1 MAAAAPAAP
10 EPVEMFLAHLEL
22 EKGYSPATV
31 ASYGNDVMQFE
42 EVLRREGLSLAEP
55 GAVQRRHVQR
65 FLADLHRQ
73 GTRKSSM
80 GRKLSALRSF
90 FRFCARMRLI
100 QALPTEGVANPKTEK
115 RHPDLLNVDQAF
127 ALLDTAAAPKAL
139 GAPSSKASGASSTKT
154 LGASSAAKPR
164 IKGAA
169 PARKTAGASPGGPPG
184 PASAPKP
191 PSPSPIGP
199 TEAAP
204 ALTAVSPDVLPNASP
219 APAAASS
226 GLFPGKAEALRARDV
241 CLAEILYGSGLRVSE
256 ALSLNAG
263 RVRADAEAVRVT
275 GKGGRERLAP
285 LTDSAQAALTAWLA
299 LRPLLAAE
307 GEHALF
313 VGSRG
318 KRLNRRE
325 AQRIIEALCLQA
337 GLPQPVSPH
346 GLRHS
351 FATHLLEA
359 GADLR
364 SVQELLGHARLATTQ
379 RYTHLN
385 LAHLMAVYDK
395 AHPKA
400 KK

>member
-1 MAAAAPAAP
+1 MSTEVPTP
-10 EPVEMFLAHLEL
+10 ETVEIFLAHLEF
-22 EKGYSPATV
+22 EKGYSGATV
-31 ASYGNDVMQFE
+31 ESYHNDVMQFE
-42 EVLRREGLSLAEP
+42 GLLRGEGLSLAAP
-55 GAVQRRHVQR
+55 GRIQRRHVQR

-73 GTRKSSM
+73 GVRKSSM

-90 FRFCARMRLI
+90 FRFCARMRLVTS
-100 QALPTEGVANPKTEK
+100 LPTEGIANPRTEK

-127 ALLDTAAAPKAL
+127 ALLDSASSSENKAAADTIAGSNGAGAVSVTSALPVPDSAQHSL
-139 GAPSSKASGASSTKT
+139 GAVEKNT
-154 LGASSAAKPR
+154 
-164 IKGAA
+164 I
-169 PARKTAGASPGGPPG
+169 
-184 PASAPKP
+184 
-191 PSPSPIGP
+191 
-199 TEAAP
+199 
-204 ALTAVSPDVLPNASP
+204 
-219 APAAASS
+219 
-226 GLFPGKAEALRARDV
+226 LRARDL
-241 CLAEILYGSGLRVSE
+241 CLAELLYGSGLRVSE

-263 RVRADAEAVRVT
+263 RLRPEAESVRIM
-275 GKGGRERLAP
+275 GKGGKERLAP
-285 LTDSAQAALTAWLA
+285 VTETARQALA
-299 LRPLLAAE
+299 LWLELRPQLAAE
-307 GEHALF
+307 GEAALF

-325 AQRIIEALCLQA
+325 AQRIVEALCKQA
-337 GLPQPVSPH
+337 GLPQAISPH

-400 KK
+400 KNDG